1 MISLPIFTEYVKIG
15 RKMTMEADLSQNR
28 EAVTEKNLIQFLMSI
43 FWKHV
48 FISMLY
54 GEEKQLLKIRI
65 QYKIGSE

>member
-15 RKMTMEADLSQNR
+15 RKMTMEADLSQNW
-28 EAVTEKNLIQFLMSI
+28 EAVTEKNLIQLLMSI

-65 QYKIGSE
+65 EYKIGSE

>member
-28 EAVTEKNLIQFLMSI
+28 EAVTEKNLIQLLMSI

-65 QYKIGSE
+65 EYKIGSE

>member
-15 RKMTMEADLSQNR
+15 RKMTMEADLSQNW
-28 EAVTEKNLIQFLMSI
+28 EAVTEKNLIQLLMSI

-65 QYKIGSE
+65 EYKIGSD

>member
-65 QYKIGSE
+65 EYKIGSE